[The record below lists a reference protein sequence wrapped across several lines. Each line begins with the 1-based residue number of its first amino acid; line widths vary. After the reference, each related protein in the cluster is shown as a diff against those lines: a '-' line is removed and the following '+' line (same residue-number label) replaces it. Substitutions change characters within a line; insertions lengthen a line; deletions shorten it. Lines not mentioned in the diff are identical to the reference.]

1 MSADP
6 ASAAALRCPSYCCC
20 QAALS
25 TLTLSAAASLPH
37 KALTGA
43 DTDCPA
49 ATTPAPNPRPHTGCS
64 LPTLWQLLE
73 ARLPLDSVSVLLP
86 VLKQHLW
93 QQLRTD
99 PSLILTTE
107 ELQAA
112 AK

>member
-1 MSADP
+1 MSAD
-6 ASAAALRCPSYCCC
+6 AAL
-20 QAALS
+20 LS
-25 TLTLSAAASLPH
+25 QSLLPGRTQHPTLTLSAAASLPH
-37 KALTGA
+37 KALTGL
-43 DTDCPA
+43 
-49 ATTPAPNPRPHTGCS
+49 PAPTVLPPPPPLTPPLAPTHTGCS

-73 ARLPLDSVSVLLP
+73 ARLPLDGVSVLLP